1 MPGVAKTYTA
11 ATTATVTST
20 AGNATLTA
28 AASGPLANG
37 AYTLAQPLQI
47 TGVPHAWD
55 GPVASDPVSVGFA
68 QAIGD
73 AEPLRTGTYA
83 TTVVFSLSTTAP

>member
-1 MPGVAKTYTA
+1 MAKTYAA

-28 AASGPLANG
+28 APPSHLANG

-47 TGVPHAWD
+47 TGVPHSWD
-55 GPVASDPVSVGFA
+55 GPVANDPVTVGFA
-68 QAIGD
+68 QPIG
-73 AEPLRTGTYA
+73 ATEPLRTGDYT